1 MELNIVNTK
10 GEETGKKATLND
22 EVFAITPN
30 DHAIWLDV
38 KHLQANARQGTH
50 KVKERNEFAG
60 STKKLHRQKGTGGAR
75 AGSIKN
81 PVYGNGRAH
90 GPRPR
95 DYGFKLNVKTKRLA
109 RISALSQKALDKQ
122 IMVIEDFTF
131 EAPKTKQ
138 CIELLKNLKLDNN
151 KKTILVLG
159 GHDKNVILS
168 SRNLPG
174 LKVTQ
179 ATELNTYDILN
190 CQHLILSEK
199 SIPAIETVLTEK

>member
-10 GEETGKKATLND
+10 GEETGKKAMLKD
-22 EVFAITPN
+22 EVFGIKPN
-30 DHAIWLDV
+30 DHAIYLDV
-38 KHLQANARQGTH
+38 KHIQANARQGTH

-81 PVYGNGRAH
+81 PTYGNGRAH

-109 RISALSQKALDKQ
+109 RMSALSQKALDNR
-122 IMVIEDFTF
+122 IMVIEDFSF

-138 CIELLKNLKLDNN
+138 CLELLKNLKLD
-151 KKTILVLG
+151 KKTLLVLG
-159 GHDKNVILS
+159 ENNKNVILS
-168 SRNLPG
+168 SRNIQD
-174 LKVTQ
+174 LKVAQ
-179 ATELNTYDILN
+179 ATELNTLDILN
-190 CQHLILSEK
+190 CNHLLLSEK
-199 SIPAIETVLTEK
+199 SIPQIETLLA